1 MFRVLIAEDEELIRE
16 GLKNILDWENMGF
29 QIVYTATDGVDAY
42 QYLEKQSVDLI
53 ITDISMPQKNGLD
66 LIKDV
71 REIDKK
77 VRVIILT
84 GYDDF
89 DYARDALRLDVEDY
103 LLKPIDEEELEKCV
117 AQIKIKLQSQK
128 EKSSLFS
135 LLKDN
140 VEWENN
146 IEIKNQFSFKDG
158 FHIASAL
165 ILWEGDEEKGREI
178 YYYLKEHY
186 KKEFLSF
193 HYGGKEIYIIYQ
205 VEQEKN
211 INLDIFYTI
220 QNSIEIDCH
229 VNTFFAL
236 SDRGEDWNTLK
247 NLYQQTQY
255 LKKYKIMKGYGSVI
269 HYSDIKNKE
278 TKKIVIKKEEIKKL
292 LISRDRK
299 GLVEYFDQIFC
310 SEMKEE
316 YSLGSIY
323 QSLLELAIIFQKVI
337 EEFSLSHE
345 RIDFVQLIETLH
357 NFEDFYEMKHHMIE
371 VAVSVMNE
379 LNVEK
384 KTYTPVISQILAEVD
399 KDLGQTCNL
408 KSLSAK
414 YRVNTSYLGQLFQKE
429 VGVSFLQYVNQLRN
443 EKAKEL
449 ILNTNMKIN
458 EIALKVGYTESN
470 YFYRKFKQCYGIS
483 PNMMRELKCYDKK

>member
-29 QIVYTATDGVDAY
+29 KIVYTATDGVDAY

-53 ITDISMPQKNGLD
+53 MTDISMPQKNGLE
-66 LIKDV
+66 LIKDI
-71 REIDKK
+71 REIDDN
-77 VRVIILT
+77 VHVIILT

-89 DYARDALRLDVEDY
+89 DYARNALRLNVEDY

-117 AQIKIKLQSQK
+117 MNIKGKLERRKQK
-128 EKSSLFS
+128 SNLFAF
-135 LLKDN
+135 LKGN
-140 VEWENN
+140 IEWENN
-146 IEIKNQFSFKDG
+146 FEIKKQFSFIDG
-158 FHIASAL
+158 YRIVSAL
-165 ILWEGDEEKGREI
+165 ILWEGDEEKGQEL
-178 YYYLKEHY
+178 YYYLKTNY
-186 KKEFLSF
+186 KKEALSF
-193 HYGGKEIYIIYQ
+193 HYGDKEIYIIYQ
-205 VEQEKN
+205 IEQEKN
-211 INLDIFYTI
+211 ISLEIFHI
-220 QNSIEIDCH
+220 LQNQIEVDCH

-236 SDRGEDWNTLK
+236 SDIGDDWNYLK
-247 NLYQQTQY
+247 RLYQQTQY

-269 HYSDIKNKE
+269 NYSDIKNQE
-278 TKKIVIKKEEIKKL
+278 TKEIVIKKEEIKKL
-292 LISRDRK
+292 LISRDRT
-299 GLVEYFDQIFC
+299 GLINYFDRIFC
-310 SEMKEE
+310 SEMKGE

-323 QSLLELAIIFQKVI
+323 QSLLEIAFVFQKMI

-357 NFEDFYEMKHHMIE
+357 NFEDFYEMKHHIIE
-371 VAVSVMNE
+371 VALSVMNE

-384 KTYTPVISQILAEVD
+384 KTYTPVISQILAEVA

-458 EIALKVGYTESN
+458 EIALQVGYTESN

>member
-29 QIVYTATDGVDAY
+29 KIVYTATDGVDAY

-53 ITDISMPQKNGLD
+53 MTDISMPQKNGLE
-66 LIKDV
+66 LIKDI
-71 REIDKK
+71 REIDNN
-77 VRVIILT
+77 VHVIILT

-89 DYARDALRLDVEDY
+89 DYARNALRLNVEDY

-117 AQIKIKLQSQK
+117 MNIKGKLERRKQK
-128 EKSSLFS
+128 SNLFAF
-135 LLKDN
+135 LKGN
-140 VEWENN
+140 IEWENN
-146 IEIKNQFSFKDG
+146 FEIKKQFSFIDG
-158 FHIASAL
+158 YRIVSAL
-165 ILWEGDEEKGREI
+165 ILWEGDEEKGQEL
-178 YYYLKEHY
+178 YYYLKTNY
-186 KKEFLSF
+186 KKEALSF
-193 HYGGKEIYIIYQ
+193 HYGDKEIYIIYQ
-205 VEQEKN
+205 IEQEKN
-211 INLDIFYTI
+211 INLEIFHI
-220 QNSIEIDCH
+220 LQNQIEVDCH

-236 SDRGEDWNTLK
+236 SDIGDDWNYLK
-247 NLYQQTQY
+247 RLYQQTQY

-269 HYSDIKNKE
+269 NYSDIKNQE
-278 TKKIVIKKEEIKKL
+278 TKEIVIKKEEIKKL
-292 LISRDRK
+292 LISRDRT
-299 GLVEYFDQIFC
+299 GLINYFDRIFC
-310 SEMKEE
+310 SEMKGE

-323 QSLLELAIIFQKVI
+323 QSLLEIAFVFQKVI

-357 NFEDFYEMKHHMIE
+357 NFEDSYEMKHHIIE
-371 VAVSVMNE
+371 VALSVMNE

-384 KTYTPVISQILAEVD
+384 KTYTPVISQILAEVA

-458 EIALKVGYTESN
+458 EIALQVGYTESN